1 MSVFWK
7 LLPPRGQ
14 DSLPNTSYRFGL
26 SPASSQRRGCLQVT
40 QQVSAA
46 VSSSVKWGGPEDLP
60 LGALTAR
67 EAGPRPAQS
76 PCLLRGRSWL
86 WADSTALRP
95 RTDFHSL
102 VHSLFHGHFPEAFT
116 CALSASRQ
124 TPRPVVLKRKHPTTS
139 F

>member
-1 MSVFWK
+1 MFWK

-14 DSLPNTSYRFGL
+14 DTLPNTSYRFGL

-40 QQVSAA
+40 QQVCAALSA
-46 VSSSVKWGGPEDLP
+46 SVKRGGPEDLP
-60 LGALTAR
+60 PGTCTAR

-86 WADSTALRP
+86 RADRTALRLH
-95 RTDFHSL
+95 TDFHSL
-102 VHSLFHGHFPEAFT
+102 VHYLFHSHFPEAFT

-124 TPRPVVLKRKHPTTS
+124 TPRPAILKRKHTTTS
-139 F
+139 Y